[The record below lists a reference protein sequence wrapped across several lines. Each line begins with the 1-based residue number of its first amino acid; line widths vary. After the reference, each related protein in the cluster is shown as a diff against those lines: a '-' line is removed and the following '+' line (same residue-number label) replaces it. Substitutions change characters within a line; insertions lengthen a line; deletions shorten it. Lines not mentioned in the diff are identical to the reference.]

1 MDKSSGEPFLDS
13 WDSGGYSSSAYDRHV
28 QQQHQQSGKSV
39 ANRVQKQYWVTK
51 QAVIKKLGRKEDEFV
66 VAGDSELDAKLEVFR
81 SIQKTCMDLLR
92 IIEKFQDNLCALSQD
107 ENAMGRFLKS
117 QSSHDK
123 TRAGKMMAAVGKAQI
138 VSSEQRLGL
147 RAPLVRLYQEIETF
161 RYRAISDTLMTINRM
176 EGARLEYRAALLWMK
191 DISKELDPDTYK
203 QLEKFRKVQAQVR
216 STKQRFDKL
225 KNDVCQKIDLLGA
238 SRCNLFSHTLAAYQ
252 NTLLHYWEKTSRT
265 MSAVQE
271 GFRGYQHYEFNLLKE
286 LSETSK
292 QLAQLTGAKDI
303 VPNWEDDL
311 EHDLTE
317 TSKKLA
323 EKTGQTANGRTEGEE
338 KQGED
343 GDESGD
349 ATRQRLISFEA
360 DASSDNQPEEPD
372 EFERVFG
379 TLEIS
384 RSVTDEGVQT
394 PDGEGALPLDSG
406 APGDG
411 DSANRKPFGVGD
423 KEESAFVSLMGGLGE
438 GTGGK
443 VPTQQQGNN
452 SNAEGHIDLLSES
465 APPTAKQHDEM
476 ALLNEILNTPS
487 GLPVD
492 EASLQSYQSEYF
504 DFEGLM
510 LAGDSQNGRG
520 QVSGG
525 FLPSDLLSGDR
536 VTDQTGA
543 PGGIVSPP
551 PLIEPTTTTA
561 TPAPSSQ
568 GPASGPPAAAKAAGA
583 AGTASNKQDSSKPQA
598 FKKGAK
604 PDMSAWFNLFADLDP
619 LANPDE
625 VGRKEGEQ
633 PEELRTC

>member
-1 MDKSSGEPFLDS
+1 MHRHHLQMDSAKWNHVQYHQLSHESL
-13 WDSGGYSSSAYDRHV
+13 DSGGYSSSAYDRHV
-28 QQQHQQSGKSV
+28 QQQQQSGKSV

-66 VAGDSELDAKLEVFR
+66 VAGDSELDAKLEVFH

-147 RAPLVRLYQEIETF
+147 RGPLVRLYQEIETF

-216 STKQRFDKL
+216 ITKQRFDKL

-238 SRCNLFSHTLAAYQ
+238 SRCNLFSHTLATYQ

-271 GFRGYQHYEFNLLKE
+271 GFRGYQHYEFNMLKE

-311 EHDLTE
+311 ENDLTE

-323 EKTGQTANGRTEGEE
+323 EKTGQSTNGRTEGEE
-338 KQGED
+338 DEED
-343 GDESGD
+343 EGMS
-349 ATRQRLISFEA
+349 AARQRLISFGA
-360 DASSDNQPEEPD
+360 DNNSDDQAQEPD

-379 TLEIS
+379 TLEIPS
-384 RSVTDEGVQT
+384 IDEGVQT
-394 PDGEGALPLDSG
+394 GDGDGGLPMRS
-406 APGDG
+406 GDG
-411 DSANRKPFGVGD
+411 DSVDRKAYGVGNM
-423 KEESAFVSLMGGLGE
+423 EESAFISLMGGMAE
-438 GTGGK
+438 GTGENTPK
-443 VPTQQQGNN
+443 QHQGNN
-452 SNAEGHIDLLSES
+452 SNTKGNFDFLSES
-465 APPTAKQHDEM
+465 ALVSAKQHD

-487 GLPVD
+487 GLPIEDV
-492 EASLQSYQSEYF
+492 SQQSYTSEYF
-504 DFEGLM
+504 DFDGLM
-510 LAGDSQNGRG
+510 HADDGQNGQG
-520 QVSGG
+520 QMSGG
-525 FLPSDLLSGDR
+525 FLPSDLLSGNR
-536 VTDQTGA
+536 VTGQ
-543 PGGIVSPP
+543 
-551 PLIEPTTTTA
+551 IEASEATS
-561 TPAPSSQ
+561 TPAPSSLDE
-568 GPASGPPAAAKAAGA
+568 PSIPSKDNPAAGA
-583 AGTASNKQDSSKPQA
+583 PSSQKVPASNKQDSSKPQA

-625 VGRKEGEQ
+625 VGKKEGEQ
-633 PEELRTC
+633 PEDLRNC